1 MARGTGQPVLLSTRE
16 WQTGYLSPYLYSE
29 SDILSEGP
37 VAPTVP
43 VEGLRHVLSIMA
55 ISTVRRVSL

>member
-16 WQTGYLSPYLYSE
+16 WQTGYLYSE

-37 VAPTVP
+37 VAPTIP
-43 VEGLRHVLSIMA
+43 IEGLRHVLSIMA